1 MRSRLFHVV
10 QYEKNPVTGEDLK
23 FNENNIISC
32 VSHKTVK
39 AYAYIRHDKDLYTA
53 DDEKNGYKPGK
64 KSHHTGM

>member
-32 VSHKTVK
+32 VSHKTIK
-39 AYAYIRHDKDLYTA
+39 AYAYIRHDKEFIYS
-53 DDEKNGYKPGK
+53 G
-64 KSHHTGM
+64 